1 MHQAEKIRE
10 AKLSAAPKG
19 PRPEAGQ
26 PDVPLLAISAGGCI
40 TAWNESAGRLLGA
53 DLRAGRP
60 AEDLFPGA
68 GAALREHLRPG
79 AARRVFCLAPAG
91 ARTGQAL
98 ALVGRPLTGGGWEAH
113 VLPLVG
119 GSGREAEILSDLL
132 HDLRTPLT
140 ALLGA
145 AELLETGRLGAV
157 PERATNLLKAME
169 GAGRQITEM
178 LEKAAERRAA
188 PPAGEPQ
195 GQR

>member
-1 MHQAEKIRE
+1 MHRAEKIRE

-19 PRPEAGQ
+19 LRSEADQ

-40 TAWNESAGRLLGA
+40 TAWNESAGRLLGS

-68 GAALREHLRPG
+68 GPALREQLRPG
-79 AARRVFCLAPAG
+79 AGRRVFCLAPAG
-91 ARTGQAL
+91 ARSGQAL
-98 ALVGRPLTGGGWEAH
+98 ALVGRPLTGGGWEAN
-113 VLPLVG
+113 LIPLVG
-119 GSGREAEILSDLL
+119 GSGREAEILSNLL

-140 ALLGA
+140 TLLGA
-145 AELLETGRLGAV
+145 AELLESGRLGGA
-157 PERATNLLKAME
+157 PERAATLLKAVE
-169 GAGRQITEM
+169 GAGRQITAM
-178 LEKAAERRAA
+178 LEQAAERRSA

>member
-1 MHQAEKIRE
+1 MQQAEQIQE

-19 PRPEAGQ
+19 PRSEAGQ
-26 PDVPLLAISAGGCI
+26 PDVPALALSAEGCI

-53 DLRAGRP
+53 ELRPGRP

-68 GAALREHLRPG
+68 GVALREHLRPG
-79 AARRVFCLAPAG
+79 AAGRMFCLAPAG
-91 ARTGQAL
+91 ARAGQAL
-98 ALVGRPLTGGGWEAH
+98 ALVGRPLAGGGWEAN

-140 ALLGA
+140 TLLGA

-157 PERATNLLKAME
+157 PERAVNLLKAVE
-169 GAGRQITEM
+169 GAGRQITEV

-188 PPAGEPQ
+188 PLAGEPR
-195 GQR
+195 GKG